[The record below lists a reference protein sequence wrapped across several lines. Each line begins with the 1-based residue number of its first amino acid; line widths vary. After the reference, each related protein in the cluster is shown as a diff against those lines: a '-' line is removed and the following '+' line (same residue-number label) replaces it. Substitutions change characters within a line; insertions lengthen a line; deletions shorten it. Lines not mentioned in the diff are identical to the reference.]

1 MTVSLCFNGGKLTR
15 VCFYMSHPG
24 DQGTVIDLIGSCFFL
39 IEKCPESGLC
49 VRDHP
54 PQMLSLPPPKSSTQ
68 HSNVSACKGLVMCRT
83 DHVHDIITA
92 G

>member
-24 DQGTVIDLIGSCFFL
+24 DQGTVIDLIGSCFFF

-49 VRDHP
+49 VRDH
-54 PQMLSLPPPKSSTQ
+54 STSDVVPPPTQ
-68 HSNVSACKGLVMCRT
+68 KQHPTFKCFGLQRSGNV
-83 DHVHDIITA
+83 
-92 G
+92 